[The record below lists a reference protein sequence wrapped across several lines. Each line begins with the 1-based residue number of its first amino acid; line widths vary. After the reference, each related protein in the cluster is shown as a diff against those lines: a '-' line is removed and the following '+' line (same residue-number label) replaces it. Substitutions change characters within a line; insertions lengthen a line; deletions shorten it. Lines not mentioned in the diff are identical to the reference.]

1 MNYADFCAN
10 IDHVFSDAA
19 NASDFI
25 ENSKSTAKF
34 TEEEKE
40 QLIHLLNAM
49 REEIKHNRILIKP
62 QFQDFDT
69 TKSCHI
75 TAEQFR
81 RVLKECSI
89 LPPSEA
95 LFQVLVRKYFDK
107 GNMREVN
114 YVNFCQ
120 DIDRPADLF
129 KPYVA
134 KKEVKEKTY
143 MPGERRDAGNT
154 FFKDS
159 TLGLDV
165 ISNRFMQ
172 QRIETSNDPS
182 DVENRLQ
189 AAVVMKR
196 VRIEEFFQDFDKLRK
211 GRVTKRQFESIM
223 SMLNFYL
230 TKEEL
235 NFLSDRY
242 KVDGPE

>member
-1 MNYADFCAN
+1 
-10 IDHVFSDAA
+10 
-19 NASDFI
+19 
-25 ENSKSTAKF
+25 
-34 TEEEKE
+34 
-40 QLIHLLNAM
+40 
-49 REEIKHNRILIKP
+49 
-62 QFQDFDT
+62 
-69 TKSCHI
+69 
-75 TAEQFR
+75 
-81 RVLKECSI
+81 

-120 DIDRPADLF
+120 DIDRPSDLF
-129 KPYVA
+129 RPYVA

-143 MPGERRDAGNT
+143 APGERRDAGNT

-165 ISNRFMQ
+165 ISNRFLQ
-172 QRIETSNDPS
+172 QRIETANDPN
-182 DVENRLQ
+182 DVEKRLQ

-211 GRVTKRQFESIM
+211 GKVTKRQFESIM
-223 SMLNFYL
+223 SMLNFSM

-235 NFLSDRY
+235 NFLTDRY
-242 KVDGPE
+242 KCDGPEQLFNYKDFCASINSAFTTYGIQKQPLAEVKPVTVDLTIPARRKYLEMTPEQQEEIKSILLEYQRAVQIKRLHLK